1 MPYTRAH
8 ASAGAQQSGYNKL
21 WSLPRGRPTPRQS
34 ALAPSCPNRQ
44 VMLPS
49 RLLVFFACHQMLN
62 FSDQDP

>member
-8 ASAGAQQSGYNKL
+8 ASPGAQRSGYNKL

-49 RLLVFFACHQMLN
+49 RLLVFLHVTKC
-62 FSDQDP
+62 